1 MYLYLQRRLGDHMA
15 EFLLRTYGLGQDIFA
30 VEFVV
35 EQPPRI
41 ELGDYAFPLA
51 FGLAKR
57 LRKSPLKIAQ
67 EIVDGIGPV
76 EGFEKLEVAGAGYI
90 NAHVDRAEF
99 AAALVKDTLPKPKV
113 PQPKLPV
120 RPLGKVLVEH
130 SSINPNKA
138 AHIGHL
144 RNAILGDTFVR
155 LLRFAGR
162 EVDVQNYID
171 NTGVQVADV
180 VVGLVYIK
188 KRATLAQVKEYLAR
202 RHIGEKQY
210 AGADPATDELADVL
224 LDLDPSEEEVK
235 TEDLPPDPVPI
246 DHEMWKLY
254 ARVSGWYDAP
264 GEEEKRK
271 LLRSQVLHAIEK
283 GDNELAE
290 IADFVSTEILKRHL
304 ETMERLDIQ
313 YDFLPR
319 ESEILHL
326 HFWDAA
332 FTKLKEAGVLR
343 REDWGKNAGCWV
355 MARPGRVYVSQSQSG
370 RGVTTVAE
378 KIEIDPRELIVEVYT
393 LHGREGVRLTHVPT
407 KTMASCDHYESQD
420 ENEQKAR
427 ASLEFE
433 LSERQSQKVI
443 VRSNGTVGYVGKDI
457 AYHMWKFGLLGR
469 DFGYRKFFRYPNAHD
484 CWISAMEGEKEH
496 PHFGDV
502 AEIYNVIDARQSEAQ
517 NTVIEALR
525 GLGHDEA
532 ADRYTHFSYEMVALT
547 PRCATELGYELS
559 EEDRAR
565 PWIEVSGRKG
575 FGVKADDLLDAL
587 IASAG
592 KEVDARHPELSE
604 AERASIAAQIAIGA
618 LRYFMLKFT
627 KPSVIA
633 FDFKD
638 ALSFEG
644 DTGPYAQYAVVRA
657 SNIFRKGGLD
667 PENFS
672 RDAAG
677 RFSLSPDSAGA
688 SRDEASLV
696 STEGFAKHLTGE
708 SANDIWELWLAAAK
722 TSYIVSQCIA
732 ATEPAYLA
740 KHAFQLAQ
748 LFSTFYH
755 RYPILSEADEGRR
768 KFLLAT
774 VAVVRRELIRV
785 LAAMGIGV
793 PPVM

>member
-1 MYLYLQRRLGDHMA
+1 MYRYLERRLVEHLR
-15 EFLLRTYGLGQDIFA
+15 EFLRRTYDLESANI
-30 VEFVV
+30 VV
-35 EQPPRI
+35 EQPPKI
-41 ELGDYAFPLA
+41 EFGEYALPIAFELA
-51 FGLAKR
+51 RK
-57 LRKSPLKIAQ
+57 LRKAPRKIAE
-67 EIVDGIGPV
+67 EIVAGVGAIS
-76 EGFEKLEVAGAGYI
+76 GFEKFEVAGGGYI
-90 NAHVDRAEF
+90 NVRVSRAELASALTADEKP
-99 AAALVKDTLPKPKV
+99 AADV
-113 PQPKLPV
+113 PT
-120 RPLGKVLVEH
+120 GKVLVEH

-180 VVGLVYIK
+180 VVGFVHIVK
-188 KRATLAQVKEYLAR
+188 KSRAQIEALAAAPRFDY
-202 RHIGEKQY
+202 Y
-210 AGADPATDELADVL
+210 CWD
-224 LDLDPSEEEVK
+224 
-235 TEDLPPDPVPI
+235 
-246 DHEMWKLY
+246 LY
-254 ARVSGWYDAP
+254 ARVSHWY
-264 GEEEKRK
+264 EEDK
-271 LLRSQVLHAIEK
+271 SNLHARAAMLRLIEE
-283 GDNELAE
+283 GNNETAA
-290 IADFVSTEILKRHL
+290 IADLISTAVLKRHL
-304 ETMERLDIQ
+304 ETMDRLDIE

-332 FTKLKEAGVLR
+332 FAKLKQAGVLTY
-343 REDWGKNAGCWV
+343 EDEGKNTGCWV
-355 MARPGRVYVSQSQSG
+355 MRRAG
-370 RGVTTVAE
+370 TAKAE
-378 KIEIDPRELIVEVYT
+378 TAESAESAEDDKITEED
-393 LHGREGVRLTHVPT
+393 
-407 KTMASCDHYESQD
+407 
-420 ENEQKAR
+420 
-427 ASLEFE
+427 
-433 LSERQSQKVI
+433 QKVI

-469 DFGYRKFFRYPNAHD
+469 DFGYRKFYRYPNAHD
-484 CWISAMEGEKEH
+484 CWISTTEGEKDH

-525 GLGHDEA
+525 GLGHGEA

-547 PRCATELGYELS
+547 PRCAAELGYELS
-559 EEDRAR
+559 EEDKAR

-587 IASAG
+587 ITAAG
-592 KEVDARHPELSE
+592 KEVDARHPELSA
-604 AERASIAAQIAIGA
+604 AERARIATQVAIGA

-667 PENFS
+667 PESFCRDASPGNLS
-672 RDAAG
+672 SINSDAAG
-677 RFSLSPDSAGA
+677 
-688 SRDEASLV
+688 DEASLV
-696 STEGFAKHLTGE
+696 STEGFAQYLTGE
-708 SANDIWELWLAAAK
+708 SGNDIWELWLAAAK
-722 TSYIVSQCIA
+722 TSYIVGQCIA
-732 ATEPAYLA
+732 TTEPAYLA
-740 KHAFQLAQ
+740 KHAFLLAQ
-748 LFSTFYH
+748 LFNTFYH
-755 RYPILSEADEGRR
+755 RYPILSETDEGRR

-774 VAVVRRELIRV
+774 AAVVRRELIRV